1 MGRACRREGRGWG
14 GRPCRGEHRRQQDA
28 RVGGRVREWE
38 RARGEREPARRRLRA
53 RSRGQPAAAA
63 TTQSRGGAA
72 GGTAAAADPA
82 RRRPRGGGGR
92 SRPRGAPRAERGCR
106 RRRARLAARAAAAA
120 AASRWRRC
128 RRRRWWPVGGVG
140 YAAHAA
146 AGEGGGRGGTRARLH
161 AGLWPPSRRHHA
173 SSQPRRV
180 EPVGQTTALAHPP
193 PASHPDASA
202 ARRRRGARPEAHP
215 RASAVGGGCVGAKGR
230 QRRRSGGPP
239 RSNRPGHRP
248 PPHRWCP
255 LRSPPVERGRTRVGR
270 SGGKGGGGWSVTTL
284 CRGRRRGRR
293 EGGWRAAL
301 VAHTP
306 PLSRG
311 RGRTPKPFS
320 WRGGSGCVGT
330 RRRRARRPLGVA
342 GAEERLVWRGVWAG
356 RPGGTGSTGRPPR
369 EAAWCNRSF
378 IGSGGGAGK
387 VAGAVARRRRGGL
400 GSGSGAVTDDKR
412 PAGCPPSY
420 TPHAVRRRAKGMTAG
435 AHGGARVCSLAAGR
449 PSICNGRERR
459 QGGGRTVVGRAP
471 CRPREGAAARARPLG
486 RVRCS
491 SADRTG
497 GCQPTWPSGLM
508 GSAD

>member
-1 MGRACRREGRGWG
+1 MQPTRQRERGAGGGVRGRGCTQG
-14 GRPCRGEHRRQQDA
+14 YGRPAAGTTPPPSRVVSNLSA
-28 RVGGRVREWE
+28 RPQRWHT
-38 RARGEREPARRRLRA
+38 RLRPLTQT
-53 RSRGQPAAAA
+53 RQRLDGDGELGPRHTPAPAP
-63 TTQSRGGAA
+63 SA
-72 GGTAAAADPA
+72 GGVWEQRAD
-82 RRRPRGGGGR
+82 RGGGQAV
-92 SRPRGAPRAERGCR
+92 RPGQTGPATAHRPTAGAPCA
-106 RRRARLAARAAAAA
+106 
-120 AASRWRRC
+120 
-128 RRRRWWPVGGVG
+128 
-140 YAAHAA
+140 
-146 AGEGGGRGGTRARLH
+146 
-161 AGLWPPSRRHHA
+161 
-173 SSQPRRV
+173 
-180 EPVGQTTALAHPP
+180 
-193 PASHPDASA
+193 
-202 ARRRRGARPEAHP
+202 
-215 RASAVGGGCVGAKGR
+215 
-230 QRRRSGGPP
+230 
-239 RSNRPGHRP
+239 
-248 PPHRWCP
+248 PH
-255 LRSPPVERGRTRVGR
+255 PVERRRTRVGR

-306 PLSRG
+306 PLPRG

-387 VAGAVARRRRGGL
+387 VAGAMARRRRGGL
-400 GSGSGAVTDDKR
+400 ESGSGAVTDDKR

>member
-1 MGRACRREGRGWG
+1 MGRQAVPRRAPAATRRASWG
-14 GRPCRGEHRRQQDA
+14 AGA
-28 RVGGRVREWE
+28 RVGTRKGGEGTGPPPPAGEVKRPTAGGGDHAEQRRCGGRD
-38 RARGEREPARRRLRA
+38 RRRR
-53 RSRGQPAAAA
+53 RP
-63 TTQSRGGAA
+63 
-72 GGTAAAADPA
+72 GTAAAAR
-82 RRRPRGGGGR
+82 RRRPVAPSRCATSRAGVPPSSRAPRRARRGRRRRLAVEEVPPPSVVAGGGSGVCSPRGSGRGGRAGGYAGAAARRVMAAQPQAPRLLPAASCRTCRPDHSVGTPASGLSPRRVSGSTATGSSARGTPPRQPRRRGVCGRKRADRGGGQAV
-92 SRPRGAPRAERGCR
+92 RPGQTGPATAHRPTAGAPCA
-106 RRRARLAARAAAAA
+106 
-120 AASRWRRC
+120 
-128 RRRRWWPVGGVG
+128 
-140 YAAHAA
+140 
-146 AGEGGGRGGTRARLH
+146 
-161 AGLWPPSRRHHA
+161 
-173 SSQPRRV
+173 
-180 EPVGQTTALAHPP
+180 
-193 PASHPDASA
+193 
-202 ARRRRGARPEAHP
+202 
-215 RASAVGGGCVGAKGR
+215 
-230 QRRRSGGPP
+230 
-239 RSNRPGHRP
+239 
-248 PPHRWCP
+248 PH
-255 LRSPPVERGRTRVGR
+255 PVERRRTRVGR
-270 SGGKGGGGWSVTTL
+270 SGGKGGGGWSATTL

-293 EGGWRAAL
+293 EGGRRAAL

-306 PLSRG
+306 PLPRG

-387 VAGAVARRRRGGL
+387 VAGAMARRRRGGL
-400 GSGSGAVTDDKR
+400 ESGSGAVTDDKR